1 MKPWHDIDGRVH
13 RGAAQARADVEL
25 PRAGNPTNGA
35 STRRG
40 VPGTSRRG
48 VPGTSRRGC
57 ASLRWVLARRQVL
70 GYPPRGME
78 QGKTTDPAAWL
89 AEPREQGERD
99 AGNAIMQIQPRAGRP
114 ASRRCR

>member
-1 MKPWHDIDGRVH
+1 MEGGFALQRVDRQADDI
-13 RGAAQARADVEL
+13 
-25 PRAGNPTNGA
+25 
-35 STRRG
+35 G
-40 VPGTSRRG
+40 V
-48 VPGTSRRGC
+48 
-57 ASLRWVLARRQVL
+57 ARRQVL

-89 AEPREQGERD
+89 AELREQGERD